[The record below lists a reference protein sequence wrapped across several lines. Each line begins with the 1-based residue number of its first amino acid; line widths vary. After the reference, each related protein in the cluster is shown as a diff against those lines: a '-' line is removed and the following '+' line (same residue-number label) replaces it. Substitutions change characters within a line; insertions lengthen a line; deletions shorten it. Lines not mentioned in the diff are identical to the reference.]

1 MKLVA
6 LSYFFVAIGGALGA
20 MARYAFNV
28 ALQRDSYVPLG
39 TLGANLLGCLI
50 MGFLAHLVA
59 NSALFNASGIIPDQ
73 HRLLFAVGFCGS
85 FTTMSAFMFEMN
97 EFIQRSE
104 IFSTLSYLLVTI
116 VGCFACFYAGFVIAR
131 LLWTGSGA

>member
-6 LSYFFVAIGGALGA
+6 LSYVFVAIGGALGA

-28 ALQRDSYVPLG
+28 ALQRDAAVPLG
-39 TLGANLLGCLI
+39 TLSANLLGCLI

-59 NSALFNASGIIPDQ
+59 NSALFNVSGIIPDQ

-85 FTTMSAFMFEMN
+85 FTTLSAFMFELN
-97 EFIQRSE
+97 EFMQRNE
-104 IFSTLSYLLVTI
+104 IFSAFSYLFVTI
-116 VGCFACFYAGFVIAR
+116 VGGFACFYAGVVIAR